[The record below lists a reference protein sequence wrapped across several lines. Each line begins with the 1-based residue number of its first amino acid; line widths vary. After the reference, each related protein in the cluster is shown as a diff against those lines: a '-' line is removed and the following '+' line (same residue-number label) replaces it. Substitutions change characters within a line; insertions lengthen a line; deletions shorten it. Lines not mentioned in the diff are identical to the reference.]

1 MPHIRKARLLWNFVG
16 GCMKD
21 TGKGGELLG
30 NGFRMLDI
38 ITRPIRI
45 SHHLFNQVFNKKI

>member
-1 MPHIRKARLLWNFVG
+1 
-16 GCMKD
+16 MKG

-30 NGFRMLDI
+30 NGFCMFDVE
-38 ITRPIRI
+38 TRPIRI